1 MTVKIID
8 TGSTLTIQNFYNSK
22 FFSGAKTAGAT
33 FDDGANFDALSYKKG
48 RQLAH
53 KFFGWDGLIFDTVA
67 IKLTAK
73 KDIVGSRSA
82 IEFFG
87 HVLARAYDRDGG
99 AKIPPNVMFL
109 NGSKPGSGGSRINWC
124 TEIGEGAEIVI
135 KNFPRETFEAVLK
148 KGHDKYEL
156 ALYDAESD
164 NEEIDLTEE

>member
-1 MTVKIID
+1 MTVIITD
-8 TGSTLTIQNFYNSK
+8 IGSTLTIRNSYNSK

-33 FDDGANFDALSYKKG
+33 FTHGIQFDALSYKKG

-53 KFFGWDGLIFDTVA
+53 KFFGWDGIILDTVA

-73 KDIVGSRSA
+73 KDIIGSRSA

-87 HVLARAYDRDGG
+87 HVLARAYDRDSG
-99 AKIPPNVMFL
+99 AKIPPHIMFL
-109 NGSKPGSGGSRINWC
+109 NGSKPGSGGSKINWC

-135 KNFPRETFEAVLK
+135 KNFPRETFEAVMK